1 MANYFSIG
9 FVKCCAALLV
19 GSTGDV
25 IKEGFRTLPI
35 LFDETARLLNDMD
48 QVVFAAMLQVDKLAC
63 ELSTAPLALFRVSA
77 YTRFFIASG
86 RLDSRPVILSAF
98 AENIFYM
105 YVYGRSYGTFL
116 LVRAPRD

>member
-1 MANYFSIG
+1 MNYFSVG

-48 QVVFAAMLQVDKLAC
+48 QVPVHVVVLPSLLLTPTSRAC
-63 ELSTAPLALFRVSA
+63 
-77 YTRFFIASG
+77 
-86 RLDSRPVILSAF
+86 DH
-98 AENIFYM
+98 
-105 YVYGRSYGTFL
+105 
-116 LVRAPRD
+116 